1 MHKNYIHYLFIL
13 VVCWFAFFVNN
24 SSVYED
30 IMESRNLV
38 TAHEMIE
45 YDNWLVPT
53 MNGEL
58 RLEKPPLP
66 TWVAAGIEY
75 LAPDNISLQRAAA
88 GVMATLMAFFLYFF
102 ASSLSGNRLLGLLSA
117 LVLATS
123 FNVIM
128 AGRVA
133 TWDIYCHSFMLGA
146 IFFFYKG
153 VSSMRTGWGNFIWA
167 GIFLGLSFLGK
178 GPVSFYALLFPFLI
192 SYFWVYRPSFKRKG
206 GPIVVM
212 LLLFVVISFWWPLYL
227 YMFHRDT
234 AMFVLAKESTAWIE
248 RNVRPWYYYW
258 LFFAESGIWS
268 LFLLT
273 GLCWPWLK
281 NKITLRKEYT
291 LAVLWTVVTLV
302 LLSLF
307 PEKKTRYLLP
317 LLIPAAMVVAHYV
330 VYIFTATKEKTLTT
344 GDRVMF
350 RINAFLPALIALGM
364 PVAVY
369 LLFYTKEQ
377 VSLTLLIIVS
387 ILFLA
392 TAYSIFTG
400 GVRMRSM
407 KVFTGVVFLLIL
419 VETLLMSKVANIFN
433 NTEIKSIKAVRD
445 IKELQHLPF
454 YYPEKEG
461 LRIELVYKAGRRIL
475 PWDIEKDTTI
485 LDSLPIVLVS
495 EKPAAEVLPA
505 TIQEKVNLHFIDVF
519 DNNNRPKSDKKHYSS
534 KFVRY
539 VTMLEKK

>member
-88 GVMATLMAFFLYFF
+88 GGMATLMAFFLYFF

-291 LAVLWTVVTLV
+291 LAVLWTVITLV

-377 VSLTLLIIVS
+377 ISLTLLIIVS

-539 VTMLEKK
+539 VTILEKK